1 MTHSTRA
8 VRVGGMWFA
17 VASFLIIVTLA
28 LHGPI
33 APDPGDQMTKIADAT
48 TRWAVAH
55 WAAAAGFSLYTVAGL
70 LVLTAGSRLTE
81 GWWTMTAWALI
92 PVAALWTMTTAVVE
106 ATVVVEAVASGRRET
121 FAAWWAFAE
130 GKAHGFAFMALAV
143 AVVAGNEAR
152 SPGRFT
158 PAWSAGV
165 ASVAGVASFAGWALG
180 MWFEVAIGSLLWVI
194 ASLVMSV
201 WALWFGAALARRR
214 AM

>member
-1 MTHSTRA
+1 
-8 VRVGGMWFA
+8 MWFA

-33 APDPGDQMTKIADAT
+33 APDPSDQMTKIADAT

-55 WAAAAGFSLYTVAGL
+55 WAAAAGFSLYAVAGL
-70 LVLTAGSRLTE
+70 LVLTSGSRLTE

-92 PVAALWTMTTAVVE
+92 PVAALWTMTTAVAE
-106 ATVVVEAVASGRRET
+106 ATVVVEAVASGSKET
-121 FAAWWAFAE
+121 FEAWWAFAE

-152 SPGRFT
+152 SPEGTT
-158 PAWSAGV
+158 PVWSAWI
-165 ASVAGVASFAGWALG
+165 ALVAGVASFVGWALG

-201 WALWFGAALARRR
+201 WTLWFGVALSRRR
-214 AM
+214 RM